1 MPRRYLTRSEAESAL
16 NRGKA
21 IECFLGQCERD
32 GRKGIKWLSASRRGE
47 AVRMAFYETA
57 DIGNEEFLDLYE
69 FGPLNPDL
77 DLDDP
82 EEERVFGD
90 FSTFISELE
99 SSFPGS
105 TLKLVNEGV
114 IQDEYLD
121 YLARGRR

>member
-1 MPRRYLTRSEAESAL
+1 
-16 NRGKA
+16 
-21 IECFLGQCERD
+21 
-32 GRKGIKWLSASRRGE
+32 
-47 AVRMAFYETA
+47 MAFYETA